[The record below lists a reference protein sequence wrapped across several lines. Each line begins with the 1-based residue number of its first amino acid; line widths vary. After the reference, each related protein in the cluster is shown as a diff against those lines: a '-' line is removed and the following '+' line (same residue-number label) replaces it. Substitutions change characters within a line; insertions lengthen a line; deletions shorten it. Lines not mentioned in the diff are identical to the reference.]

1 MNENLISLKV
11 LVDFGLSLSSFNM
24 SSPEVSIIDSSIES
38 EGNDL
43 FLSIDFRRI
52 DHCSVV
58 LVMGRVGPGDRELRF
73 WTQYFII
80 ICKYRIKERAISILV
95 WSQEFHNNRVEHL
108 QNIIED
114 FTVCPKMQVM
124 EVDLAG
130 TDDFPMCFI
139 VSVSLNTKFKSDA

>member
-73 WTQYFII
+73 
-80 ICKYRIKERAISILV
+80 
-95 WSQEFHNNRVEHL
+95 
-108 QNIIED
+108 
-114 FTVCPKMQVM
+114 
-124 EVDLAG
+124 
-130 TDDFPMCFI
+130 
-139 VSVSLNTKFKSDA
+139 